1 LSGAALEILEWRLLK
16 RHNWKDEAGPN
27 GAVAG
32 AVVQA
37 TLRLRS
43 ELECERVIRI
53 AHQRGLASA
62 TAYRGPEDGGSLIF
76 AIFMDEAPALE
87 GFLPELRK
95 VVPDTPISIVHEKVV
110 HLAPSDFLRR
120 GAYRPRPFRAE
131 AEQLLWI
138 FAGGVLGAG
147 ARILVES
154 GARYVSPANA
164 VFPWGTMLVNIVGS
178 FAIAA
183 FGALLSERFLGER
196 ERMFWV
202 LGFLGSFTTFSSYIL
217 QTTESWKTSEFLG
230 GLYGG
235 GSMVLG
241 LCAAFLGIWLA
252 KKLLR

>member
-1 LSGAALEILEWRLLK
+1 ME
-16 RHNWKDEAGPN
+16 RHNWNN
-27 GAVAG
+27 GAVSNGAAG
-32 AVVQA
+32 TVVQA

-62 TAYRGPEDGGSLIF
+62 TAYRGPENGGALIF

-87 GFLPELRK
+87 EFLPELRK
-95 VVPDTPISIVHEKVV
+95 VVPDVPISIVREEVV
-110 HLAPSDFLRR
+110 HLAPSDFLSG
-120 GAYRPRPFRAE
+120 GAYRPRPFRAG

-147 ARILVES
+147 TRLLVES
-154 GARYVSPANA
+154 GSRYVSPGDE
-164 VFPWGTMLVNIVGS
+164 VFPWGTMLVNVVGS

-183 FGALLSERFLGER
+183 LGTLLSERFLGER

-202 LGFLGSFTTFSSYIL
+202 LGFLGSFTTFSSYIF

-235 GSMVLG
+235 GSMALG